1 MSTYREHLGQFQM
14 MSESPFFSGAATAVS
29 SSCCLLDDAAAAAAA
44 LLSLLLEILAA
55 SLANTSVSS
64 SAVDSVE
71 VAVVVTVER
80 GATLVFF
87 RGIGTDSRILLL
99 LLTSCVLS
107 VLDPLSAVRD
117 DIIVVVDAILLAF
130 IKDFGAMEEEEDDF
144 FVRTALG
151 IINALA
157 ELVAIEDFFFLEG
170 TEEVVDLGEEYQYLA
185 LDESI
190 LRIKSFLIS
199 NSNIEQRHYKVSMAR

>member
-1 MSTYREHLGQFQM
+1 M

-87 RGIGTDSRILLL
+87 RGLGTDSRILLL

>member
-1 MSTYREHLGQFQM
+1 M

-29 SSCCLLDDAAAAAAA
+29 SACCLLDDAAAAAA

-55 SLANTSVSS
+55 SLANTSESS
-64 SAVDSVE
+64 SVVDSVE

-107 VLDPLSAVRD
+107 VLDPLSAVRND
-117 DIIVVVDAILLAF
+117 VIVVVDAILLAF
-130 IKDFGAMEEEEDDF
+130 IKDFGTMEEEEDDF

-151 IINALA
+151 IINAVA

-199 NSNIEQRHYKVSMAR
+199 TK